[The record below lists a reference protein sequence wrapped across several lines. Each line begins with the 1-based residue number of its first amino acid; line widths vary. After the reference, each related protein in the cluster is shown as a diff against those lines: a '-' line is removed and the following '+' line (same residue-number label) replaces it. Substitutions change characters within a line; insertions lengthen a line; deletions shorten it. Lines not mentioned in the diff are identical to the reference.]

1 MSGRGRMTLPAPLT
15 HPAWDARFRTLV
27 RGAVD
32 PADSWTTA
40 PEGIAFL
47 EALLRARYPYAAV
60 VAKPRTA
67 LDALHDPDPLIVA
80 YRDGVPTAE
89 PPT

>member
-1 MSGRGRMTLPAPLT
+1 MTLPVPVT

-32 PADSWTTA
+32 AAEWRLTA

-47 EALLRARYPYAAV
+47 EALLRARYPYAVV
-60 VAKPRTA
+60 VARAQTA
-67 LDALHDPDPLIVA
+67 LDALHDLDPLIVA

-89 PPT
+89 RAT